1 MNSVWTEINTHVNE
15 YMFNLIQ
22 SYKMKCETIGELSTL
37 LYNND
42 CCLLISIDRFNINFQ
57 YACLENGKVRLYDC
71 GDYLSMR
78 FDDDDRKNLIDV
90 VKAGD
95 NVINDLIITA
105 NGLLSKCEDVLTGQK
120 KWLEKYKTSS
130 RYSEVKLSKEL
141 NELLLS
147 KLGRH

>member
-1 MNSVWTEINTHVNE
+1 
-15 YMFNLIQ
+15 
-22 SYKMKCETIGELSTL
+22 
-37 LYNND
+37 
-42 CCLLISIDRFNINFQ
+42 
-57 YACLENGKVRLYDC
+57 
-71 GDYLSMR
+71 MR

-130 RYSEVKLSKEL
+130 RYSEVKLSNEL